1 MPDAVQIRP
10 ARSDEHGAVAELTA
24 RVYLDEGWADEDYE
38 QVLRD
43 VPDRAAQAD
52 VLVAVVAGRVVG
64 AVTVAARGGPYAE
77 LAGPGEAVVR
87 MLVVDPQAR
96 GQGVGEALVRAC
108 LTSARAH
115 GCTTVRLST
124 QPEMRAAHAIYARLG
139 FTRTPDLDWRP
150 VPDVLLLAYALQ
162 LPADDDAQT

>member
-1 MPDAVQIRP
+1 MSGALEIRP
-10 ARSDEHGAVAELTA
+10 ARPEEHGAVAELTA

-52 VLVAVVAGRVVG
+52 VLVAVVAGDVVG
-64 AVTVAARGGPYAE
+64 AVTVAGRGGPYAE

-87 MLVVDPQAR
+87 MLVVDPQVR
-96 GQGVGEALVRAC
+96 GWGIGEALLRAC
-108 LTSARAH
+108 LEIARAY

-124 QPEMRAAHAIYARLG
+124 QPEMRAAHRVYDRLG
-139 FTRTPDLDWRP
+139 FTRTPDRDWRP
-150 VPDVLLLAYALQ
+150 VPDLLLLSYELD
-162 LPADDDAQT
+162 LESRVR